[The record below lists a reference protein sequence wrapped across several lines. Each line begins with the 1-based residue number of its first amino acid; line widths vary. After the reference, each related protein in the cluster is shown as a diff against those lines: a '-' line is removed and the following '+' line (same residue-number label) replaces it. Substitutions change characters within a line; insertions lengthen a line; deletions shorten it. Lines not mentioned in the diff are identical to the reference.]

1 MDYYTGVFESIRKQM
16 NDLFRT
22 LGRAFGIFSETEKIR
37 IQYLS
42 SRGYSVS
49 QAKIIVK
56 IENRY
61 PVTFEELKEFNNL
74 FMREGNK

>member
-1 MDYYTGVFESIRKQM
+1 MDYYTGAFESIQKQI
-16 NDLFRT
+16 NDLGRT

-42 SRGYSVS
+42 SRGYKVS

-56 IENRY
+56 IENKY

-74 FMREGNK
+74 FAREGNQ